1 MWHVA
6 DWGAVPVHEQA
17 QRHAALV
24 RQHRGTYIVLVVDD
38 DDDDGICTVLTI
50 HACLDSSIWYVP
62 HHSARRCRAKFR
74 CALDIYIRRGSC
86 TYSSGILPVL

>member
-1 MWHVA
+1 MLVRCLVCKYIVYCFSFNTLVLYRHALCLVFLVACGMWHVA

-38 DDDDGICTVLTI
+38 DDDDGICM
-50 HACLDSSIWYVP
+50 Y
-62 HHSARRCRAKFR
+62 
-74 CALDIYIRRGSC
+74 C
-86 TYSSGILPVL
+86 TDYPRLFGQQ